1 MEPVGVSAVILAAG
15 RGQRMSSE
23 INKPYLLLHGL
34 PIVYYSLARF
44 GSSPLIDEIVVVV
57 RENEVKHAEEHVL
70 EKHAFDKSIKVVVG
84 GSERQDS
91 AYNGV
96 CATKSEYI
104 LVHDG
109 VRPFFSSVLLS
120 RLIETVKTYDAVV
133 PVLRS
138 SDTLSQ
144 VNQEGLIERELDRH
158 QIVRAQT
165 PQAFRYD
172 LLRESLAKAQ
182 QQGKKFTDEAGVVL
196 AMSGRGAKIVEGEE
210 WNFKITTPWDLQ
222 FAECLGRILLV

>member
-1 MEPVGVSAVILAAG
+1 MGPVGVSAVILAAG
-15 RGQRMSSE
+15 QGQRMGTE

-44 GSSPLIDEIVVVV
+44 GGSLLIDEIVVVV
-57 RENEVKHAEEHVL
+57 RESEVTHVQERVL
-70 EKHAFDKSIKVVVG
+70 EKHAFDKSIKVVG
-84 GSERQDS
+84 GGLERQDS
-91 AYNGV
+91 VYEGV

-120 RLIETVKTYDAVV
+120 RLIEAVKTYDAVI

-165 PQAFRYD
+165 PQAFRYG
-172 LLRESLAKAQ
+172 LIRESLEKVQ
-182 QQGKKFTDEAGVVL
+182 RDGKKFTDEAGAVL
-196 AMSGRGAKIVEGEE
+196 AMSGVHPKIIEGEE
-210 WNFKITTPWDLQ
+210 WNIKITTPWDLQ
-222 FAECLGRILLV
+222 LAECLGRILLV

>member
-1 MEPVGVSAVILAAG
+1 MGPVGVSAVILAAG
-15 RGQRMSSE
+15 QGHRMGTE

-44 GSSPLIDEIVVVV
+44 GSSSFIDEIVLVV
-57 RENEVKHAEEHVL
+57 RENEIKHVQVHVL

-84 GSERQDS
+84 GLARQDS

-96 CATKSEYI
+96 CATESEYI
-104 LVHDG
+104 LIHDG

-120 RLIETVKTYDAVV
+120 RLIEAVKAYDAVI

-144 VNQEGLIERELDRH
+144 VGPEGLIERELDRH

-182 QQGKKFTDEAGVVL
+182 QQGKKFTDEAGAVL
-196 AMSGRGAKIVEGEE
+196 AMSDVHPKIIEGEE
-210 WNFKITTPWDLQ
+210 WNIKITTPWDLQ
-222 FAECLGRILLV
+222 LAECLGRILLV